1 MPSDTHSKSN
11 ISEAKIPN
19 PHPPTLPTKKIFIV
33 VGARPNFMK
42 AAPLYE
48 AFKEYPDIQTS
59 IIHTG
64 QHYDAA
70 MNKVFFDDLGLPK
83 PDIYLGV
90 GSGTHAQQTGAVMLE
105 FEKILIDQR
114 PDMVVVVGD
123 VNSTIACALDASKL
137 NIPVAHVEAGLRSF
151 DRTMP
156 EEINRLLTDQI
167 SAILF
172 TTCEDADKNLSKE
185 GIPSDKIHFVGNVM
199 IDSLM
204 KFIERAKQTDILSR
218 LGMVSH
224 AASDDLP
231 DTHKPY
237 ALLTLHRPSNVDD
250 KDTLEGILSAL
261 NLVSKRI
268 PVLFP
273 IHPRTLKQIRQF
285 GFEDLIWHM
294 DDPRGVLLDLS
305 YQKVI
310 TMPPQSYLDFLNLMA
325 NSTLVLT
332 DSGGIQEETTI
343 LGIPCITI
351 RKNTERPI
359 TVTEG
364 TNILVGSNPEKIL
377 SEAYTILDSGGKKGR
392 LPKLWDGK
400 AASRIVKIIADSLSP

>member
-1 MPSDTHSKSN
+1 MPT
-11 ISEAKIPN
+11 P
-19 PHPPTLPTKKIFIV
+19 KKVFIV
-33 VGARPNFMK
+33 VGARPNYMK

-48 AFKEYPDIQTS
+48 EFKNYPHIDAS

-90 GSGTHAQQTGAVMLE
+90 GSGTHAQQTGTIMFK
-105 FEKILIDQR
+105 FEKILLEQR
-114 PDMVVVVGD
+114 PDLVIVVGD

-137 NIPVAHVEAGLRSF
+137 HIPVAHVEAGLRSF

-167 SAILF
+167 SDFLF
-172 TTCEDADKNLSKE
+172 TTCKEADTNLKNE
-185 GIPSDKIHFVGNVM
+185 GIPPEKIHFVGNVM

-204 KFIERAKQTDILSR
+204 KFIERAKQTEILDQ
-218 LGMVSH
+218 LGLRSQGI
-224 AASDDLP
+224 
-231 DTHKPY
+231 TTPY

-250 KDTLEGILSAL
+250 KQTLEGILTAL

-268 PVLFP
+268 PILFP
-273 IHPRTLKQIRQF
+273 IHPRTLKQIKEF
-285 GFEDLIWHM
+285 ALEDLIWHI
-294 DDPRGVLLDLS
+294 DDPRGVLLDFSL
-305 YQKVI
+305 QKVI
-310 TMPPQSYLDFLNLMA
+310 TLPPLGYLDFLNLMSHA
-325 NSTLVLT
+325 GLVLT

-351 RKNTERPI
+351 RQNTERPI
-359 TVTEG
+359 TITEG
-364 TNILVGSNPEKIL
+364 TNFLVGSDPQKIM
-377 SEAYTILDSGGKKGR
+377 SQAYTILDGGGKKGR

-400 AASRIVKIIADSLSP
+400 AAERIVKVLVEM